1 MSVPVS
7 SFASNQILASGRLAP
22 VGRASAV
29 DLRTHRPE
37 RGDDTVVHLSDAAR
51 AILAGT
57 LPPSEVTVLPVRGG
71 AGEASGENISQDVGQ
86 STDDGIQD
94 AEFEPVLGP
103 PWGARGAA
111 GEAATSASGGD
122 APQGRAAGAFDRP
135 RTPEQERAIQ
145 QLAARDA
152 EVRAH
157 EAAHAG
163 AAGSLGG
170 RPSLEYVVGPD
181 GKRYAVGGEVS
192 VDTSPGRTP
201 EETIARART
210 IRAAATAPA
219 SPSAQDLAVAAAA
232 TRMESEAQ
240 AAIRA
245 RHQAESAGRLERIS
259 AEAVDPGTVRRVD
272 WSRVGETK
280 GTAAANAVNQQDPAS
295 PPATVA
301 AAESLA
307 APDPEMVML
316 QLVREQ
322 VSARGGMGHTH
333 LSSGCGFC
341 RRAAATYSYA

>member
-1 MSVPVS
+1 MSVPIA
-7 SFASNQILASGRLAP
+7 SFASNQLLASGRLTP
-22 VGRASAV
+22 VGRTPAAGW
-29 DLRTHRPE
+29 RPQGSE
-37 RGDDTVVHLSDAAR
+37 RDSENVRLSDAAR

-57 LPPSEVTVLPVRGG
+57 LPPSEVTVLPARVPPDEQ
-71 AGEASGENISQDVGQ
+71 AADDV
-86 STDDGIQD
+86 QD
-94 AEFEPVLGP
+94 AEFEEVFAPVG
-103 PWGARGAA
+103 GAQDDGADESPA
-111 GEAATSASGGD
+111 ASGPGS
-122 APQGRAAGAFDRP
+122 AGGVNEA

-163 AAGSLGG
+163 VAGSLGG

-181 GKRYAVGGEVS
+181 GKRYAVAGEVS

-201 EETIARART
+201 EETISRARI

-219 SPSAQDLAVAAAA
+219 SPSAQDMAVAAAA

-240 AAIRA
+240 AAIRE
-245 RHQAESAGRLERIS
+245 RHQAESRGRIERIS
-259 AEAVDPGTVRRVD
+259 AESVNPEAIRRVD
-272 WSRVGETK
+272 WSKVGETPP
-280 GTAAANAVNQQDPAS
+280 AADPAKGQGVAT
-295 PPATVA
+295 PQPAKQA
-301 AAESLA
+301 GALQ

-333 LSSGCGFC
+333 LASGCGFC

>member
-7 SFASNQILASGRLAP
+7 SFASHQILASGRLAP
-22 VGRASAV
+22 VGRTPAA
-29 DLRTHRPE
+29 DLRTYRSG
-37 RGDDTVVHLSDAAR
+37 RDDDAVIHLSDAAR

-57 LPPSEVTVLPVRGG
+57 LPPSEVTVLPVRVPPDPP
-71 AGEASGENISQDVGQ
+71 AAEDV
-86 STDDGIQD
+86 QD
-94 AEFEPVLGP
+94 AEFEPVFAPAEPELGA
-103 PWGARGAA
+103 PWAAEPAEGDAGAA
-111 GEAATSASGGD
+111 DAAEGRAATSA
-122 APQGRAAGAFDRP
+122 FDKP

-240 AAIRA
+240 AAIRE
-245 RHQAESAGRLERIS
+245 RHQSESRGRLERIS
-259 AEAVDPGTVRRVD
+259 AEAVDQQAVRRID

-280 GTAAANAVNQQDPAS
+280 GTATAANDVKGEGAAPAQ
-295 PPATVA
+295 AAAVA
-301 AAESLA
+301 AATASLP